1 MFYLQLLI
9 LLSYLNILS
18 VLKASFY
25 EFNPIFIIIFK
36 KSFQVQSSLFY
47 SLILCAW
54 VCILF
59 FTSLDV
65 TTFAWLVQ
73 HFHIL
78 ISMLLFILLK
88 KISFPFC
95 LFAVIYTCFS
105 FLSTLNAEFEPFQVN
120 LTADCNMGCRCSPN
134 EIEPVCGSNGI
145 TYFSPC
151 HAGCKAEGDHHKL
164 NVGLKLNTIVL
175 NSEGFFFFFLPLN

>member
-1 MFYLQLLI
+1 MLYLQLLI
-9 LLSYLNILS
+9 LFSYMNILS

-25 EFNPIFIIIFK
+25 YFNPIFIINFK

-78 ISMLLFILLK
+78 ISMLLFIFKAKKQFPILLICRNLYILLFSQHIK
-88 KISFPFC
+88 CRIWAFP
-95 LFAVIYTCFS
+95 S
-105 FLSTLNAEFEPFQVN
+105 QLN
-120 LTADCNMGCRCSPN
+120 CRLQYGMSM
-134 EIEPVCGSNGI
+134 
-145 TYFSPC
+145 
-151 HAGCKAEGDHHKL
+151 
-164 NVGLKLNTIVL
+164 
-175 NSEGFFFFFLPLN
+175 